1 MLTAQDYHWRPPGLL
16 CSCKHVQASLK
27 KHNKARLR
35 SVWAPS
41 PRGDVGPL
49 IPAVTSLS
57 IYHSFATVAL
67 WGTCT
72 VELDS
77 TSDTPTGTL
86 KGNQFSK
93 LLIRRQ
99 GTRGILTEEVDVES
113 TWGKW
118 TPMDPEEENLVLERK
133 KTRFDI
139 DPPSRPLTPAMP
151 YLTLELGPA
160 KTKRTWTA
168 TIPTWGQIKK
178 LSQEAESLV
187 HHHGLPKTSA
197 NLLLAM
203 VTLITVSVSVQ
214 ADSSHYW
221 AYIPNPHLLRPIT

>member
-113 TWGKW
+113 TWW
-118 TPMDPEEENLVLERK
+118 VHPVDNSIR
-133 KTRFDI
+133 
-139 DPPSRPLTPAMP
+139 LTM
-151 YLTLELGPA
+151 G
-160 KTKRTWTA
+160 
-168 TIPTWGQIKK
+168 
-178 LSQEAESLV
+178 
-187 HHHGLPKTSA
+187 HGLPFRFPEDLPDLGIEPWSPA
-197 NLLLAM
+197 L
-203 VTLITVSVSVQ
+203 
-214 ADSSHYW
+214 
-221 AYIPNPHLLRPIT
+221 